1 MNMQR
6 KINMRKSRKM
16 LLIGAII
23 YVLVMIAIY
32 MGVSV
37 YFMKHFFPGSIING
51 IDCSSK
57 TVEEAENMIANKVQ
71 DYSITIVGMDGKE
84 ESISGARMNF
94 AYVENGQVQEL
105 KDSQNPLS
113 WLYAYFN
120 PESYSM
126 VAKTTYDKEA
136 LRSSMEKLSF
146 FDETKIVKPEDA
158 KIVQGGTGYRVEN
171 EVTGN
176 ELDKEKVYDLLVKAV
191 DEGDA
196 KLDLVENDCYL
207 KPSVFANDES
217 LTKKVEVLNKYSN
230 MTVTYEFGSDQEV
243 ISSDTINQWMSL
255 DVNNNITFNESE
267 VSDYVDRL
275 ADDYDTYGRSQ
286 PFKTSRGEH
295 VTIQNVTYGW
305 MIDRDGEKQEL
316 MNILKKGES
325 VSREPVYA
333 QTAFARGEN
342 DIGDTYV
349 EIDYNFQHMW
359 YYKNGNLVIDTDVV
373 TGNTSKGYD
382 SPIGVFTLQD
392 KERDATLVGE
402 DYRTP
407 VSYWMPYYN
416 GVGIHDANW
425 QPVFGGDWYKT
436 HGSHGCINTPINI
449 VSVIYDNIEVGTPI
463 ICYQGSTAAPPN
475 TPVTPTTPETNK
487 PDGETNKPDGE
498 TNKPDGE
505 TNKPDGETNTPGS
518 ETNAPQSEN
527 SPGTDIPS
535 PENADSPE
543 GGAE

>member
-1 MNMQR
+1 
-6 KINMRKSRKM
+6 MRKSRKM

-84 ESISGARMNF
+84 GSISGARMNF
-94 AYVENGQVQEL
+94 AYVANGQVQAL
-105 KDSQNPLS
+105 KDSQNPLV

-136 LRSSMEKLSF
+136 LRSSMEKLEF

-158 KIVQGGTGYRVEN
+158 KIVQAGTGYRVEN
-171 EVTGN
+171 EVAGN
-176 ELDKEKVYDLLVKAV
+176 ELDKEKVFELLVKAV

-207 KPSVFANDES
+207 KPAVYATDES

-305 MIDRDGEKQEL
+305 QIDRDGEKR
-316 MNILKKGES
+316 N
-325 VSREPVYA
+325 
-333 QTAFARGEN
+333 
-342 DIGDTYV
+342 
-349 EIDYNFQHMW
+349 
-359 YYKNGNLVIDTDVV
+359 
-373 TGNTSKGYD
+373 
-382 SPIGVFTLQD
+382 
-392 KERDATLVGE
+392 
-402 DYRTP
+402 
-407 VSYWMPYYN
+407 
-416 GVGIHDANW
+416 
-425 QPVFGGDWYKT
+425 
-436 HGSHGCINTPINI
+436 
-449 VSVIYDNIEVGTPI
+449 
-463 ICYQGSTAAPPN
+463 
-475 TPVTPTTPETNK
+475 
-487 PDGETNKPDGE
+487 
-498 TNKPDGE
+498 
-505 TNKPDGETNTPGS
+505 
-518 ETNAPQSEN
+518 
-527 SPGTDIPS
+527 
-535 PENADSPE
+535 
-543 GGAE
+543 

>member
-158 KIVQGGTGYRVEN
+158 KIVQAGTGYRVEN

-255 DVNNNITFNESE
+255 DVNLS
-267 VSDYVDRL
+267 L
-275 ADDYDTYGRSQ
+275 
-286 PFKTSRGEH
+286 
-295 VTIQNVTYGW
+295 
-305 MIDRDGEKQEL
+305 
-316 MNILKKGES
+316 
-325 VSREPVYA
+325 
-333 QTAFARGEN
+333 
-342 DIGDTYV
+342 
-349 EIDYNFQHMW
+349 
-359 YYKNGNLVIDTDVV
+359 
-373 TGNTSKGYD
+373 
-382 SPIGVFTLQD
+382 
-392 KERDATLVGE
+392 
-402 DYRTP
+402 
-407 VSYWMPYYN
+407 
-416 GVGIHDANW
+416 IH
-425 QPVFGGDWYKT
+425 
-436 HGSHGCINTPINI
+436 I
-449 VSVIYDNIEVGTPI
+449 
-463 ICYQGSTAAPPN
+463 
-475 TPVTPTTPETNK
+475 
-487 PDGETNKPDGE
+487 
-498 TNKPDGE
+498 
-505 TNKPDGETNTPGS
+505 
-518 ETNAPQSEN
+518 
-527 SPGTDIPS
+527 
-535 PENADSPE
+535 
-543 GGAE
+543 